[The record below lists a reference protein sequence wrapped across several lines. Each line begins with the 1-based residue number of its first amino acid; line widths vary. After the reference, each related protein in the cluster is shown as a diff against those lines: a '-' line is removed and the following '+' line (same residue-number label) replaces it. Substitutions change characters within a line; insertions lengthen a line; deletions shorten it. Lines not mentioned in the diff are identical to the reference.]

1 MIRREFLA
9 AGATGVVAASV
20 PAGVPAAASASPIP
34 TPAPGA
40 LRFDRTAFQAVLD
53 RPYRHKQVFAATQ
66 LSGGLVLHYM
76 ENSLKA
82 YADGFGEGP
91 GTLHAAAV
99 LYGPA
104 LMLAFDDATWA
115 KYQFGEVLNAVPG
128 VKNDPQLA
136 VPRNP
141 FAARV
146 AALAKDGASFF
157 VCNNALNG
165 VVGVLVERSTKVKG
179 RTPLD
184 HASVHDDLAAHL
196 VDGAMIVPAG
206 VAALNAAQ
214 EAKFT
219 LVQAT
224 VG

>member
-1 MIRREFLA
+1 MIRRDFLA
-9 AGATGVVAASV
+9 AGATGVVAAAV
-20 PAGVPAAASASPIP
+20 PAAVPAAAAASPIP

-40 LRFDRTAFQAVLD
+40 LRFDRAAFEAVLE
-53 RPYRHKQVFAATQ
+53 RPFRHKQVFATTQ
-66 LSGGLVLHYM
+66 LAGGLVLHYM
-76 ENSLKA
+76 ENSMKA

-99 LYGPA
+99 MYGTS
-104 LMLAFDDATWA
+104 LGLAFDDAMWA
-115 KYQFGEVLNAVPG
+115 KYQIGEGLNGFPG
-128 VKNDPQLA
+128 YKSDPQLN

-146 AALAKDGASFF
+146 AALAKSGASFF

-165 VVGVLVERSTKVKG
+165 VIGALVERAAKSKG
-179 RTPLD
+179 RAPLD
-184 HASVHDDLAAHL
+184 HAAVHDDLAAHL
-196 VDGAMIVPAG
+196 LDGAMIVPAG

-224 VG
+224 IG